1 MLRSASLTQCSSCDK
16 GFADP
21 TNQHSLRGLWL
32 RLSPKLWLPA
42 ATVLIHALQ
51 GECRDAFSYMLGGG
65 GVDRIKAKPSQRN
78 PQKNHTHK
86 KTRSQRD
93 EEECFHLSIHPSIH
107 RSREDERKFKVKIHL
122 PSMRVAGGSTYCTEG
137 RAEGSTLA
145 SRYRLLHML
154 ISFIQIDGWRLGR
167 RAIRSINLGLLCSA
181 SEQVAHMRQPP
192 PQKPICEAN
201 RNFKHL
207 VDSCLKL

>member
-65 GVDRIKAKPSQRN
+65 VDRVKAKPSQRN
-78 PQKNHTHK
+78 PK
-86 KTRSQRD
+86 KTTHTKKLGHTEMRRSA
-93 EEECFHLSIHPSIH
+93 FIYPSIH

>member
-65 GVDRIKAKPSQRN
+65 VNRAKAKLPPKN
-78 PQKNHTHK
+78 PQKPHTHTHK
-86 KTRSQRD
+86 NQ
-93 EEECFHLSIHPSIH
+93 LSHREMRRGTFIHPSIH

-192 PQKPICEAN
+192 PQN
-201 RNFKHL
+201 LR
-207 VDSCLKL
+207 S

>member
-65 GVDRIKAKPSQRN
+65 ESVNRAKAKLP
-78 PQKNHTHK
+78 PKTTHTHTK
-86 KTRSQRD
+86 KPNSVTKR
-93 EEECFHLSIHPSIH
+93 
-107 RSREDERKFKVKIHL
+107 
-122 PSMRVAGGSTYCTEG
+122 
-137 RAEGSTLA
+137 
-145 SRYRLLHML
+145 
-154 ISFIQIDGWRLGR
+154 
-167 RAIRSINLGLLCSA
+167 
-181 SEQVAHMRQPP
+181 
-192 PQKPICEAN
+192 
-201 RNFKHL
+201 
-207 VDSCLKL
+207 

>member
-65 GVDRIKAKPSQRN
+65 ESIALRKNPPKET
-78 PQKNHTHK
+78 PQKTTHTKKLGHK
-86 KTRSQRD
+86 EMRRSA
-93 EEECFHLSIHPSIH
+93 FIYPSIH

>member
-65 GVDRIKAKPSQRN
+65 VDRVKAKPSQRN
-78 PQKNHTHK
+78 PPKNHTHK
-86 KTRSQRD
+86 KNSVTKRWGGVLS
-93 EEECFHLSIHPSIH
+93 SIHPSIH